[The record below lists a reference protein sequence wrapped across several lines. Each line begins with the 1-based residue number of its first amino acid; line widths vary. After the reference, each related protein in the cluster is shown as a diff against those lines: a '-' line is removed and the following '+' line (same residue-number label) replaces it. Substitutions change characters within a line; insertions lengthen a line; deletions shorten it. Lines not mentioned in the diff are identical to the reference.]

1 MKSSP
6 IFRLFLIASLLLAA
20 PTIAQAR
27 LQAAV
32 FWPLMQAKLL
42 VQREDFKG
50 ALAEVDKAATV
61 PNQTPGDQ
69 KTIQEFRDILRA
81 NVTEPVA
88 YSSPQPPAS
97 KGLTCA
103 APQAATPQQAT
114 AIYKKLVAIE
124 EPDRIRILRRGNS
137 WLVFQ
142 GTIMVKFG
150 ESSYGYVGVPME
162 GAHHLA
168 KVSMCDGSVLP
179 EELGSK

>member
-6 IFRLFLIASLLLAA
+6 IFRLSLIASFLFAT

-32 FWPLMQAKLL
+32 ASPLGQAVLL
-42 VQREDFKG
+42 VNREDFKG

-61 PNQTPGDQ
+61 PNQTPGER
-69 KTIQEFRDILRA
+69 KTIQDFRDILRA
-81 NVTEPVA
+81 NITEPVA
-88 YSSPQPPAS
+88 YSSPPPPTSNPPRCAS
-97 KGLTCA
+97 
-103 APQAATPQQAT
+103 PQAVTPQQAI
-114 AIYKKLVAIE
+114 AIYKNLVAIE

-150 ESSYGYVGVPME
+150 ESLYGYVGVPMD

-179 EELGSK
+179 DLEPQP